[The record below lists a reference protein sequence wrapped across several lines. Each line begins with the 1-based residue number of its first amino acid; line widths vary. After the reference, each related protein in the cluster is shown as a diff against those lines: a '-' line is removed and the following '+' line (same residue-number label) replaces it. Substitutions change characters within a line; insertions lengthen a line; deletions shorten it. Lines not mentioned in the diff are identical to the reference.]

1 MDCRPQVL
9 ELQRRD
15 GNKSCI
21 DCGAHHPQWASVT
34 YGIFF
39 CLECSGVHRSLGVH
53 LSFVRSVTMDKWS
66 EDQAKRMELGGNTN
80 ALTFFKSHP
89 HYRDGM
95 PIPEKYDSE
104 FARFYKDKLTAL
116 VEGRSW
122 DMPPIGPLLL
132 RPLVMLMHFRC
143 LLERPLSPYQIK
155 HATRSSLLKRAQRT
169 WQDQK
174 GSHLAKE
181 DVMQALGSAPFD
193 NQSRQSDRDAGNMLE
208 DPMRTLSMGWSLFT
222 SYASEGAKLAA
233 GGAERVGQ
241 SITEHVIKPTAA
253 VIRDPELS
261 KNVQSYVSVISQ
273 KVTQVGTTGL
283 TMATNLV
290 NQSGGYETVDSSTAP
305 GEPSTFP
312 GEENTG
318 SRDES
323 NTGHNDWETWE
334 TPADPSPPGV
344 ALSTP
349 SSGHTSS
356 VKTSITNRTAASTA
370 PAISMVSEQ
379 HAPTASHKD
388 AVVEPASST
397 PNPAVVHQAA
407 DEWEDF

>member
-122 DMPPIGPLLL
+122 DMPPIGPLPTSAS
-132 RPLVMLMHFRC
+132 RDADAFSV
-143 LLERPLSPYQIK
+143 STGK
-155 HATRSSLLKRAQRT
+155 TSLPISDKARNEEFFA
-169 WQDQK
+169 QK
-174 GSHLAKE
+174 GSENMARPE
-181 DVMQALGSAPFD
+181 GVTPSQGGRYAGFGSAPFD

>member
-122 DMPPIGPLLL
+122 DMPPIGPLPTSAS
-132 RPLVMLMHFRC
+132 RDADAFSV
-143 LLERPLSPYQIK
+143 STGK
-155 HATRSSLLKRAQRT
+155 TSLPISDKARNEEFFA
-169 WQDQK
+169 QK
-174 GSHLAKE
+174 GSENMARPEGVTPSQGGL
-181 DVMQALGSAPFD
+181 D

-312 GEENTG
+312 GEENAG

-323 NTGHNDWETWE
+323 NTGRNDWETWE